1 MDVCGCTS
9 PYQGGGL
16 HQLSLGVNSV
26 SLECQTR
33 HRPNPGTMHVWL
45 AEDMVYLPHI
55 STRKVHNSAF
65 RIYTVLIYTVLSTR
79 SLTSPQFSESDPSC
93 DLKMDDKSG
102 PLRAR
107 SDRCGAPVVG
117 NLVSE
122 KDMTRKEERSS
133 MRGWC

>member
-1 MDVCGCTS
+1 MDVCGCTG

-16 HQLSLGVNSV
+16 HQLSLGVDSV
-26 SLECQTR
+26 SLEYQTR

-65 RIYTVLIYTVLSTR
+65 RIYTALSTR

-107 SDRCGAPVVG
+107 SDRCGALAVG
-117 NLVSE
+117 NLISE
-122 KDMTRKEERSS
+122 KNMTRKEERSS